1 MIPLSS
7 LRKKMEK
14 MQEYND
20 QNENYEC
27 ASAIDILTEELMEA
41 EVAYREGNL
50 GDCLNELYQLG
61 GCVISAA
68 KMVAAE
74 CVSKM

>member
-41 EVAYREGNL
+41 EVAYREG
-50 GDCLNELYQLG
+50 DIAACLLELYQLG
-61 GCVISAA
+61 GCVISAV
-68 KMVAAE
+68 KMVAE
-74 CVSKM
+74 QL